1 MQSVQRAPA
10 ASETSSETGF
20 RSRLPMHTL
29 FGALAVGT
37 AALVLSHPAVM
48 SMAGLDIAA
57 QRPGA
62 RMVDRA
68 PTGTIA
74 PVAQKPADKPQAK
87 ISGLVGLRAAI
98 REQR

>member
-10 ASETSSETGF
+10 VSETASETGL
-20 RSRLPMHTL
+20 RSRLPIHTL

-48 SMAGLDIAA
+48 SMAGLDIAS

-62 RMVDRA
+62 RMIDRL

-74 PVAQKPADKPQAK
+74 PVAQKAADKAHAK

>member
-1 MQSVQRAPA
+1 
-10 ASETSSETGF
+10 
-20 RSRLPMHTL
+20 MHTL

-74 PVAQKPADKPQAK
+74 PVAPAAGKPQVR